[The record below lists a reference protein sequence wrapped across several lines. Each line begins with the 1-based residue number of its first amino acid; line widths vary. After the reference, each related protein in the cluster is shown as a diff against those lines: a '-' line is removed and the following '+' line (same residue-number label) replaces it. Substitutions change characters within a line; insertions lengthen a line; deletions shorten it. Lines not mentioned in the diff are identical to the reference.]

1 MQLPSSSPATM
12 TVVRSSNPG
21 LSRTSSMASI
31 SSDDIGRRT
40 RKRFTSVQLVMLEQL
55 YHQTSHPS
63 REEREAVAQAAG
75 MEMKSVTIWFQNK
88 RQTERRVAL
97 HHAANPS
104 HIEVHRPAHAY
115 IPERGATSSHAS
127 SSMPSHSPR
136 PFHSRNTSMS
146 SLHTPRRKI
155 TPPRPRPSLDHVATQ
170 SESRLPPPRTP
181 TKPRD
186 PYASPWDNMPSSPL
200 APPASPPA
208 RDLVE
213 FMGNGRTLE
222 WACAVARIA
231 EKEGRAKISSK
242 CVAHRR
248 ASDTGGDETEE
259 EDIEAVT
266 PEGSQGFNHNPWSGT
281 KNEPPLQDT
290 PRNLTL
296 CDQVFSGE
304 DSKSTVQD
312 DDMMR
317 AALALCGLG
326 RRQA

>member
-1 MQLPSSSPATM
+1 MQQPSSSLTTATA
-12 TVVRSSNPG
+12 TVMRSSKPA
-21 LSRTSSMASI
+21 LSRTSSMASL
-31 SSDDIGRRT
+31 SSDDVGRRT

-55 YHQTSHPS
+55 YHRTSHPS

-88 RQTERRVAL
+88 RQTERKVAL
-97 HHAANPS
+97 HHTANPS
-104 HIEVHRPAHAY
+104 QTEVHRPAHA
-115 IPERGATSSHAS
+115 ERGSTSSHAS
-127 SSMPSHSPR
+127 SSCSTSLHSPR
-136 PFHSRNTSMS
+136 LFHSRKTSIS
-146 SLHTPRRKI
+146 SLHQKN
-155 TPPRPRPSLDHVATQ
+155 TPPRSRPSLDRVATQ

-186 PYASPWDNMPSSPL
+186 PFASPWDNMPSSPL
-200 APPASPPA
+200 APPASPPV

-231 EKEGRAKISSK
+231 EKEGRAGLSSRR
-242 CVAHRR
+242 VAHRR
-248 ASDTGGDETEE
+248 ASDAVGDETEE

-266 PEGSQGFNHNPWSGT
+266 PEGSLGFNHIAWSET
-281 KNEPPLQDT
+281 KNEAPLRVT
-290 PRNLTL
+290 PQNLTL
-296 CDQVFSGE
+296 WGQASGE
-304 DSKSTVQD
+304 DKGNAVQD